1 MAYYDKFE
9 HGERRFSGSR
19 SQGGL
24 GRDEQFRRERG
35 ERFRGEEDDAPR
47 RYGERREDGPAPRRY
62 GERRED
68 GPAPRRYGEHREDGP
83 APRRYGERREDGPAP
98 RRYGERPQENRG
110 GYGAPRTKAPSRPVP
125 PAVHDDEPPV
135 RPLPPRTF
143 APSSR
148 PLPAPVEPE
157 LPENLLVGRNPIR
170 EAIKAGRD
178 IEKLLV
184 MRGDL
189 SGSAREI
196 VAKAREARI
205 VVQEVDKSRLDAIYP
220 NHQGMLAY
228 VSAAN
233 YSSLEDIFT
242 VAAERGE
249 QPFVIVLDGI
259 TDPHNLGAI
268 IRTAECVGA
277 HGVIIPERRSAG
289 LTPAAVKAAA
299 GATEYLKIA
308 KVINLN
314 RTLEELKERGLWVI
328 GAAMDGEDAFQADLT
343 GPTALVI
350 GAEGEGISPL
360 VLKKCDR
367 VLSLPMKGH
376 LDSLNA
382 SVAAGVMMY
391 AIMNARR
398 F

>member
-1 MAYYDKFE
+1 MAYYDKFD

-19 SQGGL
+19 NQGGA
-24 GRDEQFRRERG
+24 GRDEQFRRERE
-35 ERFRGEEDDAPR
+35 ERFRGEERPAPARRYGAPREEAPAR
-47 RYGERREDGPAPRRY
+47 RYGERAP
-62 GERRED
+62 EM
-68 GPAPRRYGEHREDGP
+68 
-83 APRRYGERREDGPAP
+83 
-98 RRYGERPQENRG
+98 RG
-110 GYGAPRTKAPSRPVP
+110 GYGAPRVKAPARPVP
-125 PAVHDDEPPV
+125 PAVHDVPVAPPP

-143 APSSR
+143 APSAR
-148 PLPAPVEPE
+148 PLPPMAEAE

-233 YSSLEDIFT
+233 YSSMEEIFE
-242 VAAERGE
+242 AAAARGE
-249 QPFVIVLDGI
+249 EPFVVVLDGV

-299 GATEYLKIA
+299 GATEYVKIV

-328 GAAMDGEDAFQADLT
+328 GAAMDGEDAFRADLT

-350 GAEGEGISPL
+350 GAEGEGISQL